1 MKLKAEEEI
10 KTKLQ
15 LEAEN
20 GKMHYVN
27 NNNKLQNVKPET
39 LCIIVFFMLFVSLDM
54 DGMSC
59 PGDIY
64 ILITHNERN

>member
-39 LCIIVFFMLFVSLDM
+39 LCSK
-54 DGMSC
+54 
-59 PGDIY
+59 
-64 ILITHNERN
+64 

>member
-20 GKMHYVN
+20 GKVHYVN
-27 NNNKLQNVKPET
+27 SINKLRKCKT
-39 LCIIVFFMLFVSLDM
+39 LNPML
-54 DGMSC
+54 
-59 PGDIY
+59 
-64 ILITHNERN
+64 

>member
-20 GKMHYVN
+20 GKINYVN
-27 NNNKLQNVKPET
+27 SNNNLQKRKT
-39 LCIIVFFMLFVSLDM
+39 LNPML
-54 DGMSC
+54 
-59 PGDIY
+59 
-64 ILITHNERN
+64 